1 LECLWTPN
9 GTRGSG
15 CHPPSEYPS
24 EYTFRSPAEFGAEL
38 PADIDYLIIQGCED
52 RIIPLGQAEKFKAA
66 IADNGANVELRVIG
80 GLGHV
85 PAPDTDQAEQYGRA
99 IFGFLT
105 SK

>member
-1 LECLWTPN
+1 LECLWIPN

-24 EYTFRSPAEFGAEL
+24 EYTFRSPAEFAAEL

-52 RIIPLGQAEKFKAA
+52 RIIPLGQAEKLKAA